1 MNRGISVALLAVL
14 FYGTLLWTAVVSSRS
29 RIEEDLKLRAA
40 GALEEIENLSTALD
54 LSVNGRDVVIKGEVH
69 GQGQSQRVLEAL
81 RAVKDIRLLEDRIS
95 VRASEHS
102 SLVLR
107 QVDDDWVLEGRL
119 GSSEAASGLE
129 KALRR
134 ALKPG
139 EKLQSGMGIEAHTR
153 PSAWR
158 EPLGKW
164 FATYLASVSGNGRLE
179 ILDNKL
185 QIFGEVFSKQRQEDI
200 MASARSHFSGSGLE
214 FIDKIAVVRAPDP
227 PELTIEQGEGGDFMI
242 TGQVREQAFKERI
255 VELIREG
262 SDGENVSEQL
272 SVGEH
277 IRPAPWE
284 TPLILL
290 LPALVTEVEEL
301 QVTVSESV
309 FMVKGTVHGNEKN
322 QAIDELATQA
332 FSGITIEVDN
342 QLSIFVAPD
351 PASFLIS
358 RDEDGVLLLRGLLP
372 NAQLVDG
379 FLAVATNVLE
389 AEQPPPL
396 NEMKTGEN
404 VSDALWVDAMSA
416 LIRPFILNVQWG
428 ALSIHEDRDEEY
440 PQVALEATVSD
451 PAGGDVLQAL
461 VKNAFPRPDE
471 AVDPEAQRR
480 YKRVIALSLAKPPGP
495 SDEDIAALEKA
506 AAETVI
512 YFDSTSARINP
523 EERAKLSVLAE
534 RFAKVPGASLALLGY
549 TDPYGNASYNR
560 ELSGKRCRA
569 VRDTLEEL
577 GIEFL
582 LLEIEQ
588 KGETGKSKG
597 ETGKSKGERSYKS
610 GRRVEFELR

>member
-1 MNRGISVALLAVL
+1 MNRGISVVLLAVL
-14 FYGTLLWTAVVSSRS
+14 FYGTMLWAAVVSSRP
-29 RIEEDLKLRAA
+29 RIEQDLKRRAA
-40 GALEEIENLSTALD
+40 GALQGIENLPSALD
-54 LSVNGRDVVIKGEVH
+54 LSVDGRDAVIEGEVH

-81 RAVKDIRLLEDRIS
+81 RAVKEIRVLENRLS
-95 VRASEHS
+95 VRSPEPS
-102 SLVLR
+102 SLVIR
-107 QVDDDWVLEGRL
+107 QVDDGWVLEGRL
-119 GSSEAASGLE
+119 GSSDAAAGLE
-129 KALRR
+129 EALRM

-139 EKLQSGMGIEAHTR
+139 EKLQGGMRVEAHTR
-153 PSAWR
+153 PSAWQ

-164 FATYLASVSGNGRLE
+164 FATYPTLVSGNRRLE
-179 ILDNKL
+179 ILNNNL
-185 QIFGEVFSKQRQEDI
+185 RIFGEVFSKKSQEHVL
-200 MASARSHFSGSGLE
+200 AHARSHFSGSGLE
-214 FIDKIAVVRAPDP
+214 LIDKIAVVSAPDP
-227 PELTIEQGEGGDFMI
+227 PQLTIGQGEDGGF
-242 TGQVREQAFKERI
+242 TVAGQVRELAFKERI

-262 SDGENVSEQL
+262 GDGGNVSEQL

-284 TPLILL
+284 IPLIRL
-290 LPALVTEVEEL
+290 LPALLNEVEGL
-301 QVTVSESV
+301 QVIVSGSV
-309 FMVKGTVHGNEKN
+309 FKMAGAVHGNEKK
-322 QAIDELATQA
+322 QAIDELTAQA
-332 FSGITIEVDN
+332 FSGITVEVEN

-358 RDEDGVLLLRGLLP
+358 RTKDGVLRLGGLLP
-372 NAQLVDG
+372 GVQLVER
-379 FLAVATNVLE
+379 FLAEATNVLE
-389 AEQPPPL
+389 ADQPPPL

-404 VSDALWVDAMSA
+404 VSDAPWVDAMSV

-428 ALSIHEDRDEEY
+428 ALSIHEDSGGEY

-451 PAGGDVLQAL
+451 PAGGDILQAL
-461 VKNAFPRPDE
+461 VRDAFPTPDE
-471 AVDPEAQRR
+471 AVDPDEQPR
-480 YKRVIALSLAKPPGP
+480 YKRVIDLSLAKPPGP
-495 SDEDIAALEKA
+495 SNEDIAALEKA
-506 AAETVI
+506 VTETVI
-512 YFDSTSARINP
+512 YFDSTSFRINP

-597 ETGKSKGERSYKS
+597 ERSYKS